1 MGKII
6 NAAELQRSFLEYP
19 SLWVQYEIRE
29 LPAPEAEVER
39 IITDVLMQAKK
50 TILNEIE
57 EQPEIDCSKLTRD
70 EIARILLQ
78 WLKAHPGCRIR
89 TDFEVR
95 QGKPEFGNFVEF
107 QYGNITEVY

>member
-6 NAAELQRSFLEYP
+6 NAVELQKSFLEYP
-19 SLWVQYEIRE
+19 SLWVQYEIQE
-29 LPAPEAEVER
+29 LPAPEAEVKR

-70 EIARILLQ
+70 EIAKILLQ
-78 WLKAHPGCRIR
+78 WLKTHPGCRIR
-89 TDFEVR
+89 TDLEVR
-95 QGKPEFGNFVEF
+95 QGEPEPRNFVEF
-107 QYGNITEVY
+107 QYGKTTEVF